1 MGARRSNPEPLP
13 RERTIATHHVLLI
26 VALVIA
32 GAIDVRT
39 TRIPN
44 ALTFPLMLVGLL
56 VQGTVGTGA
65 MDGFLGLGAAFALHF
80 ALWQLKLEGAGDAK
94 LMMAVGAFIGWQ
106 SMLEATLWRYI
117 LQIPYAV
124 IVLTVKGRWANFRA
138 AAQWTLLK
146 AQGVD
151 VGERPEP
158 TLMPFG
164 PLIAIATPIALTTT
178 ALEFF

>member
-1 MGARRSNPEPLP
+1 M
-13 RERTIATHHVLLI
+13 ILLFA
-26 VALVIA
+26 ALVVA
-32 GAIDVRT
+32 AVIDVQT

-44 ALTFPLMLVGLL
+44 ALTFPLMLLGLL
-56 VQGTVGTGA
+56 VQGTIGTGM
-65 MDGFLGLGAAFALHF
+65 MDGFTGLGVAFALHF

-94 LMMAVGAFIGWQ
+94 LMMAVGAFVGWQ
-106 SMLEATLWRYI
+106 TMLEATLWRYV

-124 IVLTVKGRWANFRA
+124 VVLTVKGRWANFQA
-138 AAQWTLLK
+138 AARWTLLK

-164 PLIAIATPIALTTT
+164 PLIALATPAAVYTSTL
-178 ALEFF
+178 AFFG